1 MVKSDFVVFSSHFQN
16 FSNVSDGTF
25 KLQFKIMRLMRSKES
40 THVARR
46 SANLRVSSSAC
57 RLSTSTKDEFSLL
70 TPNPVRTEDSQEQ
83 VQQQPEPNANN
94 GQEPKQQ
101 ENVVADFLAET
112 GEKSNDANSP
122 FFLPYEEVTGTRK
135 NVNGQAPKQQENVVS
150 DFLAETGDT
159 SNSNNATSKVDRD
172 LTRMVEDR
180 MYGYR
185 RTQTGDFRYETSL
198 LGDGAVRFREGVR
211 LGNPLPVNAD
221 RLTYLAKK
229 ELQHGRVDEAR
240 EYYAYALD
248 IDPRDGRGYLGL
260 SRCAERRRD
269 FALAREH
276 LKIGIANAVSVGN
289 DAARTPDRGANP
301 FLLQALGCLEEKMG
315 RLAEAEALYIA
326 AAKSRPSHAAAW
338 LSLAQ
343 LRTKKLGQSANTGRV
358 CFQTAEREIK
368 RAGVRQ
374 SSHIYTAWA
383 SLEYNKGGDTR
394 RARELFNMALE
405 IDPKC
410 SAAWL
415 QLGVMERRCENWE
428 EAQACFDAVLTFD
441 QRNSRVLQAYAIME
455 TKRPD
460 GSSRQAIELF
470 ERALKANPRDA
481 GVLQPYALYVAE
493 LGDYKS
499 ARDLLRRATQ
509 VNKRDAA
516 VWQAWGVL
524 ETRHGNP
531 KDARTVFQQGIWA
544 CAQQLGNQSGG
555 YHCARLWQ
563 AWGVLEAR
571 EDDPAAARRC
581 FSRAL
586 DADSRNV
593 AAVTAWANMEEE
605 LGNLLD
611 ARSIF
616 ERVLRQFSAG
626 SGEKT
631 AIWRTYELMEQRLG
645 NLEASQSVYQRS
657 MREAITIKDES
668 MADDRIVADQGQ
680 QKVPDVD
687 DVLQKS
693 TEVEAFRWEK
703 SSLGAEVWLN
713 EKAKAIEGKV
723 PFDMKKRNKKKNK

>member
-83 VQQQPEPNANN
+83 VHQQPEPNAN
-94 GQEPKQQ
+94 
-101 ENVVADFLAET
+101 
-112 GEKSNDANSP
+112 
-122 FFLPYEEVTGTRK
+122 
-135 NVNGQAPKQQENVVS
+135 NGQAPKQQENVVS

-493 LGDYKS
+493 L
-499 ARDLLRRATQ
+499 
-509 VNKRDAA
+509 
-516 VWQAWGVL
+516 
-524 ETRHGNP
+524 
-531 KDARTVFQQGIWA
+531 
-544 CAQQLGNQSGG
+544 
-555 YHCARLWQ
+555 
-563 AWGVLEAR
+563 
-571 EDDPAAARRC
+571 
-581 FSRAL
+581 
-586 DADSRNV
+586 
-593 AAVTAWANMEEE
+593 
-605 LGNLLD
+605 
-611 ARSIF
+611 RSF
-616 ERVLRQFSAG
+616 
-626 SGEKT
+626 
-631 AIWRTYELMEQRLG
+631 RLG
-645 NLEASQSVYQRS
+645 ASL
-657 MREAITIKDES
+657 
-668 MADDRIVADQGQ
+668 
-680 QKVPDVD
+680 
-687 DVLQKS
+687 VL
-693 TEVEAFRWEK
+693 A
-703 SSLGAEVWLN
+703 
-713 EKAKAIEGKV
+713 
-723 PFDMKKRNKKKNK
+723 RNALQPV